1 MNSISRL
8 GLLIIISSSSGT
20 GKTTICK
27 KLISSDKNLYLSIS
41 VTTRNKRDNEKEG
54 VDYFFKSKK
63 DFLNLKKQDMFLENA
78 LVFDNYYGTLKN
90 QVINKLKYGTD
101 VIIDIDW
108 QGTRQINK
116 YMEGNVVKIFLLPP
130 SLEEL
135 AKRLSNRG
143 SESLEEIKFRMSKAV
158 KEIKHFE
165 EYDYVL
171 INNDITD
178 TFIKIN
184 KILEVERMKLKH
196 QISLKK
202 FVKRLAKK

>member
-1 MNSISRL
+1 MNGISRL
-8 GLLIIISSSSGT
+8 GLLIVISSSSGT

-54 VDYFFKSKK
+54 VDYFFKSKN

-78 LVFDNYYGTLKN
+78 LVFDNHYGTLKN
-90 QVINKLKYGTD
+90 QVINKLKHGTD

-135 AKRLSNRG
+135 AKRLSDRG

-171 INNDITD
+171 INNDIKE
-178 TFIKIN
+178 TFLKIN
-184 KILEVERMKLKH
+184 KIIEVERMKLKH
-196 QISLKK
+196 QISLKN
-202 FVKRLAKK
+202 FVKRLSKK

>member
-1 MNSISRL
+1 M
-8 GLLIIISSSSGT
+8 
-20 GKTTICK
+20 
-27 KLISSDKNLYLSIS
+27 
-41 VTTRNKRDNEKEG
+41 
-54 VDYFFKSKK
+54 
-63 DFLNLKKQDMFLENA
+63 
-78 LVFDNYYGTLKN
+78 
-90 QVINKLKYGTD
+90 
-101 VIIDIDW
+101 
-108 QGTRQINK
+108 
-116 YMEGNVVKIFLLPP
+116 VKIFLLPP

>member
-1 MNSISRL
+1 MNGISRL
-8 GLLIIISSSSGT
+8 GLLIVISSSSGT

-78 LVFDNYYGTLKN
+78 LVFDNHYGTLKN

-143 SESLEEIKFRMSKAV
+143 SESPEEIKFRMSKAV

-171 INNDITD
+171 INNDIKE
-178 TFIKIN
+178 TFLKIN
-184 KILEVERMKLKH
+184 KIIEVERMKLKH
-196 QISLKK
+196 Q
-202 FVKRLAKK
+202 V

>member
-1 MNSISRL
+1 MNGISRL
-8 GLLIIISSSSGT
+8 GLLIVISSSSGT

-54 VDYFFKSKK
+54 VDYFFKSKN

-78 LVFDNYYGTLKN
+78 LVFDNHYGTLKN
-90 QVINKLKYGTD
+90 QVINKLKHGTD

-171 INNDITD
+171 INNDIKE
-178 TFIKIN
+178 TFLKIN
-184 KILEVERMKLKH
+184 KIIEVERMKLKH
-196 QISLKK
+196 QISLKN
-202 FVKRLAKK
+202 FVKRLSKK